1 MHHGMCWYGCR
12 CVVSGLG
19 LSPLPAAVGP
29 VSRWVFVA
37 DSTDLAMR
45 YTYLI
50 ISEISCFRPK
60 ERCRGV
66 HRWRDSFGSITYAPK
81 FVCTET
87 STVKII
93 QESVQPSSKISSV
106 VSVVFAAQF
115 PSSMALF
122 SIDFVSVIVFAVTV
136 LVSDIISPPIPITT
150 LVLDVV

>member
-12 CVVSGLG
+12 CVVSGSGSALSLLRWTCLTLG
-19 LSPLPAAVGP
+19 
-29 VSRWVFVA
+29 FVA

-81 FVCTET
+81 ICLYRNKHCQDHPRKCATIFQDLIRGV
-87 STVKII
+87 
-93 QESVQPSSKISSV
+93 
-106 VSVVFAAQF
+106 VVFAAQF